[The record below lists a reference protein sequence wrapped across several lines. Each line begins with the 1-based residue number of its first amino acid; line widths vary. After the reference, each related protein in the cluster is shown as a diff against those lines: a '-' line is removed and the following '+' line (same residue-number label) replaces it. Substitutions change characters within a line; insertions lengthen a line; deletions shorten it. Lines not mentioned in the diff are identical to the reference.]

1 MILDS
6 RMSSSRDSRHAYMQ
20 GSITREQ
27 YMQDLIS
34 RADFTL
40 IQSPPN
46 LYSGCGSAAKVG
58 SRTFD
63 FHEFIGRLNDD
74 NINNF
79 QQKELL
85 EAFTK
90 VKSGKLVISRD
101 EQNDI
106 YEYIRDN
113 SMAQDASI
121 ALYSGFLETAL
132 QHIKVGTTPTLL
144 WVGIRRSSEEIRNKF
159 NSGKSIYDFLQ
170 YIVDNEVSPTT
181 LKSINDLLFEKLGIR
196 LPEKTSDLPKKSEPK
211 ITKVGKKK
219 PSKKKGGSRKTRRSK
234 SNRQRNKTYR
244 R

>member
-1 MILDS
+1 LILDS

-20 GSITREQ
+20 E
-27 YMQDLIS
+27 LIN

-58 SRTFD
+58 ARTFD

-74 NINNF
+74 TINNS

-85 EAFTK
+85 EAFTI
-90 VKSGKLVISRD
+90 VKSGKLVISHDVFSRD
-101 EQNDI
+101 EQNAI

-121 ALYSGFLETAL
+121 ALYSGVLQRALE
-132 QHIKVGTTPTLL
+132 HIKVGTTPTLL
-144 WVGIRRSSEEIRNKF
+144 WVGIRRSSEEIQNKF
-159 NSGKSIYDFLQ
+159 NSGESIYDFLQ

-181 LKSINDLLFEKLGIR
+181 LNSINDLLFKKLDIR

-211 ITKVGKKK
+211 SAKITKVEKKK
-219 PSKKKGGSRKTRRSK
+219 PSKKGGSRKTRRSK
-234 SNRQRNKTYR
+234 SNRRRNKTYR